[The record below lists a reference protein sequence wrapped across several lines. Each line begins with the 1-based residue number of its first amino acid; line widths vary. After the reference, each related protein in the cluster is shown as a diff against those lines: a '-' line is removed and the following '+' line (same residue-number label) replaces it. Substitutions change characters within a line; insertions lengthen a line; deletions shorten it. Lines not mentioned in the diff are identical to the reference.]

1 MTNTQKKIK
10 KHSKKHSKILLKKT
24 KKQSDIDII
33 EKYSNKYFKKNLNK
47 NNKTLEN
54 IIFNNQYKH
63 LFFYGDMSLE
73 EIKPII
79 DELLSFSI
87 NDKDQNNKKQLKG
100 IVLHIH
106 CGGGDTNAGLTLY
119 NICKNVNYPLFLYT
133 EGQSGSA
140 STYLSFWFKDFRIIA
155 PYSTTFIH
163 QMNDNEKGQSDEL
176 YFKHDILEKMN
187 EMFCKNYSKYSYLSE
202 NEIKE
207 IITYDFFMSSK
218 ECLNLG
224 LIDMILPINNKNK
237 KNNNK
242 TYEND
247 KHLFVLSASQWKEYS
262 DSKEI
267 ITQIYD
273 CIFNN
278 INPIIHISDFNQGLD
293 GVKEITMVLP
303 LINLCSTSPIKITA
317 IINAPINESSVLFTI
332 CCSYRKMSK
341 NSMFII
347 NFTNIIGEDWQ
358 PKMQSR
364 IKYYKTYSKI
374 ISDIFNKFSQ
384 LPRNILDNIMTKR
397 FLLSPD
403 ECLKYKLVDELF

>member
-1 MTNTQKKIK
+1 MN
-10 KHSKKHSKILLKKT
+10 KT
-24 KKQSDIDII
+24 KKNNNHKSSITKKYTRKNISRNTKHKISKKQKN
-33 EKYSNKYFKKNLNK
+33 EKY
-47 NNKTLEN
+47 EN
-54 IIFNNQYKH
+54 IIFNNEYKH
-63 LFFYGDMSLE
+63 LFFYGDMNLE

-87 NDKDQNNKKQLKG
+87 NNKENDKQLKG

-106 CGGGDTNAGLTLY
+106 CGGGDINAGLTLY
-119 NICKNVNYPLFLYT
+119 NICKNVNYPLFLFT

-140 STYLSFWFKDFRIIA
+140 STYLSFWFNDSRIIA
-155 PYSTTFIH
+155 PYSTTFMH
-163 QMNDNEKGQSDEL
+163 QMNDNQKGQSDDL
-176 YFKHDILEKMN
+176 YFKRDILQKMN
-187 EMFCKNYSKYSYLSE
+187 ELFCKNYSKYSYLSK

-207 IITYDFFMSSK
+207 IIGYDFFMSST

-224 LIDMILPINNKNK
+224 LINMILPINNKN
-237 KNNNK
+237 NNK
-242 TYEND
+242 TCKND
-247 KHLFVLSASQWKEYS
+247 KHLYVLSASQWKEYS
-262 DSKEI
+262 DSKDI

-303 LINLCSTSPIKITA
+303 LINICATCPIKITA
-317 IINAPINESSVLFTI
+317 IINAPINESSILFAI

-364 IKYYKTYSKI
+364 IKYYNTYSKI
-374 ISDIFNKFSQ
+374 ISDIFNEFSE

-397 FLLSPD
+397 FLLSPE
-403 ECLKYKLVDELF
+403 ECLKYKLVDELI

>member
-1 MTNTQKKIK
+1 
-10 KHSKKHSKILLKKT
+10 
-24 KKQSDIDII
+24 
-33 EKYSNKYFKKNLNK
+33 
-47 NNKTLEN
+47 
-54 IIFNNQYKH
+54 
-63 LFFYGDMSLE
+63 MSLE

-79 DELLSFSI
+79 DDLLSFSI
-87 NDKDQNNKKQLKG
+87 NDKDKPFKG

-140 STYLSFWFKDFRIIA
+140 STYLSFWFKDCKIIA

-176 YFKHDILEKMN
+176 YFKRDILEKMN

-207 IITYDFFMSSK
+207 IINYDFLMSSN
-218 ECLNLG
+218 ECLKLG
-224 LIDMILPINNKNK
+224 LINMILPIIPNEKKNK
-237 KNNNK
+237 K
-242 TYEND
+242 TYKDD
-247 KHLFVLSASQWKEYS
+247 KNLFVLSASQWKEYS

-273 CIFNN
+273 CLFNN
-278 INPIIHISDFNQGLD
+278 MNPVINISDFNQGLD
-293 GVKEITMVLP
+293 GVKELTMVLP
-303 LINLCSTSPIKITA
+303 LINICSTFPNKITA
-317 IINAPINESSVLFTI
+317 IINAPINESSVLFAI

-374 ISDIFNKFSQ
+374 INDIFSQFSK
-384 LPRNILDNIMTKR
+384 LPSDILDNIMTKR